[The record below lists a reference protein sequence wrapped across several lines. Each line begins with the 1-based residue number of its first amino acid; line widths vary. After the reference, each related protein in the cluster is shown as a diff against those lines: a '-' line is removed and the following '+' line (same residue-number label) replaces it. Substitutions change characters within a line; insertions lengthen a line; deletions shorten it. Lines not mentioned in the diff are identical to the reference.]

1 MGIPTSRSA
10 AIFAGTSHHIY
21 RSSAQAV
28 DTQHPGNAT
37 TEEPEKLGKNG
48 KPPHKK
54 SHKGFIISI
63 IVIVVLALIGL
74 SIWLVPVYLK
84 YKRHKEAIASCQQVV
99 QSIRSS
105 SLLNLPPQVR
115 QAAKLTPQQVTN
127 QTALVTY
134 KTGIM
139 QKLDDDIQAI
149 NAGCPVAESTN
160 DLISATQKFTV
171 LQGNLEADIQDA
183 TVQAQVLLTNA
194 ASLSTLEASQ
204 STPKIAKPGPLDS
217 GMMTDF
223 SPGILDEAMRTYN
236 NSKYGYS
243 VQIPENF
250 AKTIPLGDGNGMEF
264 RGPGQTMRVSVGG
277 YANTSNQTPQGLAK
291 EYMQGS
297 TPLNLNISG
306 PAVTLQ
312 MDSSGIIT
320 YVKAFV
326 YGGNNSRK
334 YILTIQY
341 QKSNTQLGDKV
352 AEKIANSFKPGP
364 GNT

>member
-1 MGIPTSRSA
+1 MATPTTRSA
-10 AIFAGTSHHIY
+10 VIRADISHHIY
-21 RSSAQAV
+21 WRNEQAIDAQSPIV
-28 DTQHPGNAT
+28 NKKL
-37 TEEPEKLGKNG
+37 EKLGKNG

-54 SHKGFIISI
+54 SHKGFVISI
-63 IVIVVLALIGL
+63 IVIILLALIGL
-74 SIWLVPVYLK
+74 SIWLVPVYLR
-84 YKRHKEAIASCQQVV
+84 YKKHKEAIASCEQVV

-105 SLLNLPPQVR
+105 SLLNLPPQVQ

-127 QTALVTY
+127 QSALVTY

-139 QKLDDDIQAI
+139 QKLDNDIQDI
-149 NAGCPVAESTN
+149 NAGCPIAEST
-160 DLISATQKFTV
+160 DSLISATQKFTM

-194 ASLSTLEASQ
+194 ASLSTLEAQ
-204 STPKIAKPGPLDS
+204 TPKVAKPNPLDS
-217 GMMTDF
+217 GLMSDF
-223 SPGILDEAMRTYN
+223 SPGILDEAMRTYT

-243 VQIPENF
+243 LQIPDNF
-250 AKTIPLGDGNGMEF
+250 VQTVPLGDGNGMEF

-277 YANTSNQTPQGLAK
+277 YSNTSNQTPQSLAT

-297 TPLNLNISG
+297 TPIKLDISG
-306 PAVTLQ
+306 PTVTLQ

-326 YGGNNSRK
+326 YGGNNSCK

-364 GNT
+364 GNV